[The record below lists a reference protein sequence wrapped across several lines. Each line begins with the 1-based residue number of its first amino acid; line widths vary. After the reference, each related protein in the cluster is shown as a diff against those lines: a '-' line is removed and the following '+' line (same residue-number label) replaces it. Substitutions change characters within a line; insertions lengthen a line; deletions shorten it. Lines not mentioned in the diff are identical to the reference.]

1 MPIVTLARQMG
12 SGGVAI
18 AQDLARR
25 LGYRLIGSE
34 ELADAAEAYG
44 YLKPELEEVH
54 EKRPTLVTRF
64 FTMHHKAYLDM
75 LQTIVYD
82 FAAQGNVIIM
92 GRAAPILLR
101 DLPSTLRVH
110 IYCPFEARVDRLM
123 HNEGIS
129 REVAEQLIREN
140 DTDRVGYLK
149 YLFDRD
155 IMDPFLYD
163 VMINTAHTSQETA
176 VRIILKAL
184 EAKEIREGEAQSE
197 EILGNLI
204 LTKRA
209 EEALL
214 RTKQVNPRHIT
225 VSVNRPGTVLLRGI
239 VSSEKEKIVAEEAI
253 LSVPGVVEVENDLYV
268 TIAPIDH
275 LDFS

>member
-1 MPIVTLARQMG
+1 MPIITIARQMG
-12 SGGVAI
+12 SGGYAI
-18 AQDLARR
+18 AQEVSQR

-34 ELADAAEAYG
+34 QLSEAAEEYG

-75 LQTIVYD
+75 LQTIIYD
-82 FAAQGNVIIM
+82 FASQGNVILM

-101 DLPSTLRVH
+101 DLPSALRVH
-110 IYCPFEARVDRLM
+110 IYCPFELRVERLM
-123 HNEGIS
+123 QMEGID
-129 REVAEQLIREN
+129 REVAEQLIKQN
-140 DTDRVGYLK
+140 DADRTGYLK

-163 VMINTAHTSQETA
+163 LMINTAIMTQETA
-176 VRIILKAL
+176 VKTILRAVN
-184 EAKEIREGEAQSE
+184 AKEIREGEAKSA

-225 VSVNRPGTVLLRGI
+225 VTVNRPGVVLLRGI
-239 VSSEKEKIVAEEAI
+239 VSSEKEKIAAEEAV
-253 LSVPGVVEVENDLYV
+253 LSVPGVTEVENDLYV